1 MLTPA
6 MFEEMVEESQL
17 RSIVQRIEKET
28 NELYLEAKNLD
39 NLAHAPIP
47 KQECR
52 DSIQTIHDKITVI
65 LEELEKAKNQLNT

>member
-39 NLAHAPIP
+39 NIAHAPIP
-47 KQECR
+47 RQECR
-52 DSIQTIHDKITVI
+52 DSIQTIQNKIDTI
-65 LEELEKAKNQLNT
+65 LDEIDKAKKQLDV